1 MAVNSIE
8 PGQISARV
16 KFDEVDSVS
25 AGSPPCS
32 SICKTIFR
40 HIQQLGETNIEE
52 YHGYIGA
59 DQLRKPWRD
68 QMRRRA
74 KFIARSA
81 KQLDDPT
88 QLSILQS
95 EIMARLSVEVE
106 CKKCRAR
113 FWHTERSTLPERLS
127 NEHAAALKDQQANR
141 APCICDAGSGNKEDD
156 ERGTRLLFFEET
168 DEEPADE
175 NEPHSQPSNAR
186 KTAHQIYNIRIPNE
200 GSLENNFSYRKWVF
214 PFLVVA
220 SSEPEGEESDTSS
233 RKIPHETVVKTMQL
247 LVSQEGLRQDA
258 GETTEWEAGPLAW
271 AVSHRGNHWSI
282 SAFYME
288 GNDTD
293 ECCVHILPLWNGCVR
308 SPSHAL
314 QLLLIVDYIVDWA
327 REIYRGAIINSLTK
341 ALENG
346 PKPMVMVHQTRTSRR
361 FCQVSHGSSGA
372 TKHPKTSTGDPLR
385 KYDSQY
391 GVIRDARYVRSL
403 FVALYVTEDNFET
416 LMGSISADERKSL
429 ANSILRCLTEAWR
442 ISREGLDAIERMW
455 TNKSREGADH
465 YPKDKVFL
473 TVMTVTAYL
482 TPSWEPTRELG
493 YLAVAESL
501 FDRLL
506 EMACLHRHPGRA
518 PAGFP
523 TVDRAVATFFSV
535 LKQCTAQDTLKACVA
550 RVCRHSGIEAMV
562 CGDPEGEKSSNW
574 QIFVSEMTAEGMRHR
589 LDVVIKPASIS
600 KARNIVFDLFTGQ
613 MVQVSSSLFR
623 ISSLLE
629 ELPRPGEPKEYP
641 EPPVGDESL
650 WGSPPGLPDF
660 EEKNVVLATTAEP
673 RKAGGGRDEL
683 CVFVMDPT
691 VLETG
696 LPLTTLLETHPD
708 WHLRVKRFHRKH
720 GWGARDG
727 NLGNF
732 ICRDHSM
739 EPKLAEYRKHL
750 EGATEQGQ
758 LPGDASSTGS
768 EGFWAAK
775 EYTSSITTIS
785 AAGYKADFMSALS
798 LAEAMRPGHRLNSIV
813 WRNPPKN
820 AETVVKWR
828 ITVDSNGN
836 PVRPSDSGPST
847 TSSQRRTSNNIANGS
862 QPAIVVT
869 DTSLVDEAE
878 GGLKSLQAVP
888 DSKRVI
894 ELDPNS
900 EEPEA
905 GPSKGK
911 RPLWNGLP
919 EHEAVGPS
927 SKRPRLSTSQ
937 MHSDDALSDV
947 DFEMFMQAGVFA

>member
-1 MAVNSIE
+1 MNMPQRSRISKQIERLVYVMPVAVAKKSMI
-8 PGQISARV
+8 PLSQLSYFVSKALIR
-16 KFDEVDSVS
+16 SVS
-25 AGSPPCS
+25 
-32 SICKTIFR
+32 
-40 HIQQLGETNIEE
+40 
-52 YHGYIGA
+52 
-59 DQLRKPWRD
+59 
-68 QMRRRA
+68 
-74 KFIARSA
+74 
-81 KQLDDPT
+81 
-88 QLSILQS
+88 
-95 EIMARLSVEVE
+95 
-106 CKKCRAR
+106 
-113 FWHTERSTLPERLS
+113 
-127 NEHAAALKDQQANR
+127 
-141 APCICDAGSGNKEDD
+141 D
-156 ERGTRLLFFEET
+156 ERGTGLLFFEET
-168 DEEPADE
+168 DEDPADE
-175 NEPHSQPSNAR
+175 IEPHSQPSNAR
-186 KTAHQIYNIRIPNE
+186 KTAHQIYNLRIPNE

-220 SSEPEGEESDTSS
+220 SEPRGEESDTSS
-233 RKIPHETVVKTMQL
+233 RKIPSETAAKTMQL

-258 GETTEWEAGPLAW
+258 GETTEWDAGPLAW
-271 AVSHRGNHWSI
+271 GVSHRGNHWSI

-293 ECCVHILPLWNGCVR
+293 ECCVVRQSPPDFLLYTILNDPRQHILPLWNGCVR

-327 REIYRGAIINSLTK
+327 REIYRGAIINSLGK

-346 PKPMVMVHQTRTSRR
+346 PKPMLHQIRTSKR
-361 FCQVSHGSSGA
+361 FCQVDHGSSAA
-372 TKHPKTSTGDPLR
+372 TKHPKTPTGDPLR

-429 ANSILRCLTEAWR
+429 ADSILRCLTEAWR

-455 TNKSREGADH
+455 TNKSRKGADH

-506 EMACLHRHPGRA
+506 EMACLQRHPGRA
-518 PAGFP
+518 AAGFP
-523 TVDRAVATFFSV
+523 TVDRAAATLFSM

-550 RVCRHSGIEAMV
+550 RVCRRSGIEAMV
-562 CGDPEGEKSSNW
+562 CGEPEREKFSNW
-574 QIFVSEMTAEGMRHR
+574 QVFVSEMTAEGMRHR

-600 KARNIVFDLFTGQ
+600 KARNIVFDLFMGQ

-641 EPPVGDESL
+641 EPPAGDECL
-650 WGSPPGLPDF
+650 WDLPPGLPDF
-660 EEKNVVLATTAEP
+660 EEKNVVLATTADP

-683 CVFVMDPT
+683 CVFIMDPT
-691 VLETG
+691 VLEIG

-727 NLGNF
+727 NLCNF
-732 ICRDHSM
+732 ICRDQSM

-750 EGATEQGQ
+750 EGATEQGGQ

-775 EYTSSITTIS
+775 EYTSSITMIS
-785 AAGYKADFMSALS
+785 AAGYKANFMSALS
-798 LAEAMRPGHRLNSIV
+798 LAEAMRRGHRLNSVV

-820 AETVVKWR
+820 AETAVKLR

-836 PVRPSDSGPST
+836 PVRPSDSGPSM
-847 TSSQRRTSNNIANGS
+847 TSSQRRTSNNSANGS

-869 DTSLVDEAE
+869 DTSPVGEAE

-888 DSKRVI
+888 ASEGVI

-947 DFEMFMQAGVFA
+947 DFEMFMQADVFA